1 MKCKWLEWL
10 GTRITWTLL
19 HVKSRA
25 WVVMTQR
32 PKLMSKAP
40 AHGCL
45 WTWPFHSVAYHW
57 VLRGSTPQGGVSGEQ
72 ISREQGRC
80 CKVFSD
86 LAPQISVSVLFPLT
100 AFNTV
105 TIANSDSR
113 AGKSDSIAS
122 WRVEGSCCR
131 RARRM
136 GDTSLANFGKYNLPQ
151 TPCCLVHIRSPH
163 SFVYFVWMFLLLLY
177 WIPPYFFFLS
187 IAAPWHMKVVGLRVE

>member
-1 MKCKWLEWL
+1 M
-10 GTRITWTLL
+10 
-19 HVKSRA
+19 A
-25 WVVMTQR
+25 
-32 PKLMSKAP
+32 
-40 AHGCL
+40 
-45 WTWPFHSVAYHW
+45 
-57 VLRGSTPQGGVSGEQ
+57 VSGLDLLTVWHITGFWEAAHPKEECLESKYFKRTRQ
-72 ISREQGRC
+72 MLQGFFWPC
-80 CKVFSD
+80 PSN
-86 LAPQISVSVLFPLT
+86 LIVSVLFPLT

-151 TPCCLVHIRSPH
+151 TPCCLVHICSPH